1 MLFAF
6 DGAAIPV
13 DEAAL
18 AMLRDEGVVE
28 DDVTIE
34 DAQKFLEGQ
43 LKGDE
48 CYQMYVALRAASGS
62 EAMAKAKSK
71 KAKA

>member
-18 AMLRDEGVVE
+18 AMLREEGVVE
-28 DDVTIE
+28 EEATIE

-62 EAMAKAKSK
+62 EAKSKAKKSK
-71 KAKA
+71 V